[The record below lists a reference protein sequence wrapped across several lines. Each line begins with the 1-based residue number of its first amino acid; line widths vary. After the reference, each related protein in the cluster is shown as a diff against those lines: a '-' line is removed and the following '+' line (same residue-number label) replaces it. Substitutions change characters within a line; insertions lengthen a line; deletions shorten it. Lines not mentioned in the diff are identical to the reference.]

1 MNQEIES
8 LAQLSDD
15 LTSTSLSGFAEL
27 LAKRRVVLDTLVAR
41 QERPDGTEDF
51 AAAFRAGHE
60 ARSRLLIELG
70 ALSAKIEDL
79 RRLRSGLGQL
89 RPIQA
94 TPPSLDV
101 RL

>member
-15 LTSTSLSGFAEL
+15 LTSTSLSGFGEL
-27 LAKRRVVLDTLVAR
+27 LAKRRVVLDNLVAR
-41 QERPDGTEDF
+41 QGLPDDAAGF
-51 AAAFRAGHE
+51 AAAFRAGDE

-70 ALSAKIEDL
+70 ALRAKIEDL
-79 RRLRSGLGQL
+79 RRLRTGLGQL

>member
-15 LTSTSLSGFAEL
+15 LTSTPLSGYCEL
-27 LAKRRVVLDTLVAR
+27 LAKRRVILDTLVAR
-41 QERPDGTEDF
+41 QELPNEAEDF

-70 ALSAKIEDL
+70 ALRAKIEDL
-79 RRLRSGLGQL
+79 RRLRTGLGQL

-94 TPPSLDV
+94 MPPSLDV